1 MDNREVEAVA
11 KFLYAWNPLGKSAET
26 VTDLDG
32 YRTEAID
39 IISVLRIDR
48 GSQSAEQVVMEV
60 LNQAFDLSLTPAD
73 CAAPAKSIVA
83 AIGNKR

>member
-1 MDNREVEAVA
+1 MDNREIEAVA
-11 KFLYAWNPLGKSAET
+11 KILSAWNPLGESAET

-48 GSQSAEQVVMEV
+48 GSQSAERVVMEA
-60 LNQAFDLSLTPAD
+60 LNQAFDLSLTPTD

-83 AIGNKR
+83 VIGNKR